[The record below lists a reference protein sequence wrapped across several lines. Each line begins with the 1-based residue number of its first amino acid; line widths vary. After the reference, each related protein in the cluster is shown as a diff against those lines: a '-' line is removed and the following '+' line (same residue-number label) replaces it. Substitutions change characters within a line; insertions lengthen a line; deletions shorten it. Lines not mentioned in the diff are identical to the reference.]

1 MLIILACLF
10 TFGIALLFTMI
21 GLGGG
26 LLYSP
31 FLILYGVSLPL
42 AVSTSLLINGLAG
55 LSASIAY
62 IQKGMVNFR
71 VSMPLIAGS
80 MAGAPFGAQLI
91 GVLPAKLI
99 VGILCLAM
107 LFGAYRM
114 VLSPAQADED
124 RSPTVGIVRVIL
136 AGGGLGFLIGILG
149 SMLGIGGGIFMVP
162 ILIFVMRVS
171 TRNAAATST
180 LISASLSGSG
190 FVSHLALGNFQ
201 PQFTIPLGIA
211 GIIGGQIGSRIMI
224 QKISGKTIRRIF
236 AALLVAMAMSLIYKM
251 ITG

>member
-1 MLIILACLF
+1 
-10 TFGIALLFTMI
+10 MI

-62 IQKGMVNFR
+62 MQKGMVNFR
-71 VSMPLIAGS
+71 VSLPLAVGS
-80 MAGAPFGAQLI
+80 MAGAPLGAQLI
-91 GVLPAKLI
+91 GVLPEKVV
-99 VGILCLAM
+99 VGILSAAM

-114 VLSPAQADED
+114 ASSPAQADED
-124 RSPTVGIVRVIL
+124 RSHTVREIRVIL
-136 AGGGLGFLIGILG
+136 CGGGLGFLIGILG
-149 SMLGIGGGIFMVP
+149 ALLGIGGGIFMVP
-162 ILIFVMRVS
+162 ILIFVMKVS

-180 LISASLSGSG
+180 LISASLSASG
-190 FVSHLALGNFQ
+190 FLSHLILGNFE
-201 PQFTIPLGIA
+201 PRFTIPLAVA
-211 GIIGGQIGSRIMI
+211 GILGGQIGSRIMI

-236 AALLVAMAMSLIYKM
+236 AVLLSAMAIILIDKM
-251 ITG
+251 IGE